1 VIVTR
6 RRRKP
11 FPWRRLILPVVAIG
25 LVAFAIAWPPSR
37 NVVTGGPL
45 GPLWQ
50 NLGGRFDTIAAPF
63 HFAAQN
69 QLLTDR
75 NRQIVQLQTQ
85 ITTLQTQSTAKD
97 KQISA
102 LNAQIG
108 QFQAQAASSRGGAA
122 SPSTAPASSQGAS
135 ATQNAAAG
143 ASNGADPPSSNA
155 TTEMRRTAQV
165 WANMEPENAAKVVE
179 RLPVPYVA
187 QVLALMS
194 PDDAGAILDA
204 VPPAFAAQLTQENP
218 GLKT

>member
-11 FPWRRLILPVVAIG
+11 FPWRRLILPVVAIA

-45 GPLWQ
+45 SPLWQ
-50 NLGGRFDTIAAPF
+50 NLGARFTTVAAPF

-75 NRQIVQLQTQ
+75 NRQIAQLQSQ
-85 ITTLQTQSTAKD
+85 ITDLQSQSAAKD
-97 KQISA
+97 KQISS
-102 LNAQIG
+102 LNAQIS
-108 QFQAQAASSRGGAA
+108 QLQSQAASSRSAPSPAANAA
-122 SPSTAPASSQGAS
+122 SAASAGSQPASGTA
-135 ATQNAAAG
+135 NAG
-143 ASNGADPPSSNA
+143 SDPPSNA

>member
-50 NLGGRFDTIAAPF
+50 NLGARFDTIAAPF

-75 NRQIVQLQTQ
+75 NRQIVQLQAQ
-85 ITTLQTQSTAKD
+85 VADLQSKSASKD
-97 KQISA
+97 KQITA

-108 QFQAQAASSRGGAA
+108 QLQSQAASTRAA
-122 SPSTAPASSQGAS
+122 APVPSA
-135 ATQNAAAG
+135 AAAG
-143 ASNGADPPSSNA
+143 SQAGTSAQNPALGASSASDSSSAA
-155 TTEMRRTAQV
+155 TPQMRRTAQV
-165 WANMEPENAAKVVE
+165 WANMEPENAAKVVQ

-187 QVLALMS
+187 QVLALMA

-218 GLKT
+218 GLKR

>member
-1 VIVTR
+1 MIVTR

-50 NLGGRFDTIAAPF
+50 NLGTRFDTIAAPF

-75 NRQIVQLQTQ
+75 NRQIEQLQAQ
-85 ITTLQTQSTAKD
+85 VADLQSKSAAKD
-97 KQISA
+97 KQITA

-108 QFQAQAASSRGGAA
+108 QLQSQAASAA
-122 SPSTAPASSQGAS
+122 AAPAPSVGPATGSQAATSSS
-135 ATQNAAAG
+135 TTSTDAG
-143 ASNGADPPSSNA
+143 SNA
-155 TTEMRRTAQV
+155 TPQMRRTAQV
-165 WANMEPENAAKVVE
+165 WANMEPENAAKVVQ

-187 QVLALMS
+187 QVLALMA

-218 GLKT
+218 GLKR